1 MPKDSDRIACNPAA
15 SPLDKPSMKPARC
28 FFRSLGSTL
37 LALVLFLGSVPA
49 RAQDKPVPEKVR
61 IAIAAGSLAFLV
73 PFVAKDRGFYLKHG
87 SDVELI
93 QMRPNISV
101 AALLSGELDYIEL
114 IGSAI
119 RSAARGLPVRAVSTG
134 IKAPFFSIIGQ
145 PKHTSIK
152 DLKGAVIGLTSIGGT
167 NHISTRITL
176 SKIGFDPEKDVKF
189 LAIGDEKIM
198 VDAFKAGRTDA
209 VVLAPP
215 FSVQLKREG
224 FPILAQ
230 TAQYV
235 TIPFSGL
242 GTTTA
247 RIKSN
252 RAQIKRVLKAEIEA
266 LRYIQSNPAGTT
278 EVIRKRFHM
287 DEKLARESYDVVVD
301 AFSRDGRVPLD
312 GVDILLKI
320 EKDQKLIP
328 ATVTPQMVVDTTL
341 IEEALKELAAK

>member
-1 MPKDSDRIACNPAA
+1 
-15 SPLDKPSMKPARC
+15 MKKSGILKA
-28 FFRSLGSTL
+28 L
-37 LALVLFLGSVPA
+37 LVLSLMIFPLGA
-49 RAQDKPVPEKVR
+49 NAQDKTQPEKVR
-61 IAIAAGSLAFLV
+61 IAIATSSLAFMV

-87 SDVELI
+87 MDVELI

-101 AALLSGELDYIEL
+101 AALLSGEIQYIEL

-119 RSAARGLPVRAVSTG
+119 RSAARGLPIRAISTG

-145 PKHTSIK
+145 NKFKSIK

-176 SKIGFDPEKDVKF
+176 SKLGFDPDKDVKF
-189 LAIGDEKIM
+189 LAIGDEKVM
-198 VDAFKAGRTDA
+198 FDAFKAGRADV

-235 TIPFSGL
+235 VIPFSGI
-242 GTTTA
+242 GTTTD
-247 RIKSN
+247 RIQN
-252 RAQIKRVLKAEIEA
+252 HRAQIKRVLKAEIEA
-266 LRYIQSNPAGTT
+266 MRFIQGNAAGTT
-278 EVIRKRFHM
+278 DIIRKRFHM
-287 DEKLARESYDVVVD
+287 DEKLARESYDIVVES
-301 AFSRDGRVPLD
+301 FSRDGRVPLD
-312 GVDILLKI
+312 GVDILLQI

-328 ATVTPQMVVDTTL
+328 ATVTPQMVVDATL
-341 IEEALKELAAK
+341 VEEALKELGGK